1 MKYIIVLGDGMA
13 DYHRGPLG
21 NATPLEKASKP
32 YMDMLAK
39 KGMTGLVQTIPDGM
53 QPASDVANLSVM
65 GYDPKAYYSGRS
77 PLEALS
83 IGIDMDEKD
92 IAMRVNLV
100 TLSDDKLEDSVMI
113 DYSAGEITTQEADI
127 LIKDLEKEL
136 GNQRFSFYTGTSY
149 RHCLIDKE
157 GTLETQFTPPHDII
171 GKKVGEYLPKGKDA
185 EIFRELIQKSIQIL
199 KDHPVNKKRKENGK
213 NPATAIWFWGAGTKP
228 NLAPFEEKYSLKGA
242 VISAVDLI
250 KGIARGAGMKVYE
263 VEGATGNMDT
273 NFLGKAEA
281 AIKALKEGSDFV
293 YLHIEAPDECSH
305 QGDYKNKIR
314 AIEKVDEVVG
324 FIYESL
330 KKENARFVIAVLCDH
345 ATPLVLRTHTSDP
358 VPFLIYS
365 SVKDYNSGLI
375 YTEREVKKGVFFDK
389 GEKII
394 KTMLKDVNR

>member
-1 MKYIIVLGDGMA
+1 
-13 DYHRGPLG
+13 
-21 NATPLEKASKP
+21 
-32 YMDMLAK
+32 
-39 KGMTGLVQTIPDGM
+39 
-53 QPASDVANLSVM
+53 
-65 GYDPKAYYSGRS
+65 
-77 PLEALS
+77 
-83 IGIDMDEKD
+83 
-92 IAMRVNLV
+92 
-100 TLSDDKLEDSVMI
+100 
-113 DYSAGEITTQEADI
+113 
-127 LIKDLEKEL
+127 
-136 GNQRFSFYTGTSY
+136 
-149 RHCLIDKE
+149 
-157 GTLETQFTPPHDII
+157 
-171 GKKVGEYLPKGKDA
+171 
-185 EIFRELIQKSIQIL
+185 
-199 KDHPVNKKRKENGK
+199 
-213 NPATAIWFWGAGTKP
+213 
-228 NLAPFEEKYSLKGA
+228 
-242 VISAVDLI
+242 
-250 KGIARGAGMKVYE
+250 
-263 VEGATGNMDT
+263 MDT

-394 KTMLKDVNR
+394 KTMLKEVNR

>member
-136 GNQRFSFYTGTSY
+136 GNQRFSF
-149 RHCLIDKE
+149 I
-157 GTLETQFTPPHDII
+157 
-171 GKKVGEYLPKGKDA
+171 
-185 EIFRELIQKSIQIL
+185 RE
-199 KDHPVNKKRKENGK
+199 
-213 NPATAIWFWGAGTKP
+213 PAIAIALST
-228 NLAPFEEKYSLKGA
+228 
-242 VISAVDLI
+242 
-250 KGIARGAGMKVYE
+250 RG
-263 VEGATGNMDT
+263 
-273 NFLGKAEA
+273 
-281 AIKALKEGSDFV
+281 
-293 YLHIEAPDECSH
+293 
-305 QGDYKNKIR
+305 
-314 AIEKVDEVVG
+314 
-324 FIYESL
+324 
-330 KKENARFVIAVLCDH
+330 
-345 ATPLVLRTHTSDP
+345 HT
-358 VPFLIYS
+358 
-365 SVKDYNSGLI
+365 
-375 YTEREVKKGVFFDK
+375 
-389 GEKII
+389 
-394 KTMLKDVNR
+394 